1 MGKLF
6 FSSLKMLYRDKQAL
20 FWALAFPVIFAVV
33 FGLFNFNEAPQ
44 VKIDAVGQAGTPA
57 YDAVVGG
64 LMKVDSFEVKQRSNL
79 AASRTRLMDGDVD
92 VVVSVPET
100 SVPDARL
107 QLQVL
112 YNGTNFQANQF
123 AITTI
128 GRIVDQM
135 NLGLAGVT
143 TPAVTVQNRA
153 VAAKSVTYY
162 DFLLPGLVAMGVMNF
177 SIGGMSVA
185 IARFREQRILKR
197 ILATPLA
204 PVKFLAAQVGAR
216 LVLALLQ
223 AALILIVG
231 VYVFDGHVYGNVL
244 WIFVLATIANLIF
257 LNIAFAIAGRAS
269 NPDAAQGLA
278 QAVALPMMF
287 LSGTFFP
294 TETLPSVMQ
303 VIVKVLPLTPLLE
316 AMRTVSVDAKSIT
329 ATGPQLLQLGIWVVV
344 SFEIASRLF
353 RFSEA
358 R

>member
-1 MGKLF
+1 
-6 FSSLKMLYRDKQAL
+6 
-20 FWALAFPVIFAVV
+20 
-33 FGLFNFNEAPQ
+33 
-44 VKIDAVGQAGTPA
+44 
-57 YDAVVGG
+57 
-64 LMKVDSFEVKQRSNL
+64 
-79 AASRTRLMDGDVD
+79 
-92 VVVSVPET
+92 
-100 SVPDARL
+100 
-107 QLQVL
+107 
-112 YNGTNFQANQF
+112 
-123 AITTI
+123 
-128 GRIVDQM
+128 
-135 NLGLAGVT
+135 
-143 TPAVTVQNRA
+143 
-153 VAAKSVTYY
+153 
-162 DFLLPGLVAMGVMNF
+162 
-177 SIGGMSVA
+177 VA

-344 SFEIASRLF
+344 SFVIASRLF